1 MNNFDKIY
9 KYFSGE
15 MSDIEEKNFFHEL
28 SKDDTLLEEFNKQKS
43 IKDVLKRDK
52 FLESSPSSS
61 KENLFMNLGLDLP
74 AKSTTTTFSLIKN
87 KWLNVLSYSGI
98 SLLSGLV
105 VYLLLNNLYES
116 EKFKQN
122 NKLAKINLEINSQI
136 EKIKFLSTQ
145 NEQLN
150 DELLKNKILYEEKL
164 NNLKNSKNRIK
175 YIEKI
180 IYKDKLITVNTND
193 ANSNELLINNENLNS
208 KDNIIFVEL
217 ENAKLSNQNYLKIN
231 SEFEELNS
239 DYNLKFIDNINESI
253 DLLDKFS
260 FEYTCNYDVY
270 EINPRTTPN
279 RFSSFNNNSFSIFYN
294 LTDKFDL
301 GLNLIGE
308 SFSLKYINTE
318 EDGDYW
324 YYQTPNYLTGSLIGK
339 YRFDITN
346 ELNLSPY
353 IMSGYNRT
361 GIVFRGGLGVKYMF
375 NDYVGMLLNSHYSNM
390 IFENNNL
397 INYSG
402 KYSFQL
408 GVTWKK

>member
-136 EKIKFLSTQ
+136 EKNNFLSTQ

-164 NNLKNSKNRIK
+164 NELKNSKNKIK

-208 KDNIIFVEL
+208 TDNIFFVEL
-217 ENAKLSNQNYLKIN
+217 EKANLSNQNYLKIN
-231 SEFEELNS
+231 REFEEFNS
-239 DYNLKFIDNINESI
+239 DYNLKFTGNINKSI
-253 DLLDKFS
+253 NFLDKFS
-260 FEYTCNYDVY
+260 FEYTGNYDVY

-318 EDGDYW
+318 QDGDYW